1 MLSCAPVSHTF
12 LCDVIRVAGYCACA
26 VCASQRV
33 TGEGSSVHQI
43 REITL
48 IRSYSVASEESQIL
62 ERASETRTGRCT
74 MAEKESVTIVKQG
87 LLQKRGERSWIIYWL
102 FPLFYRRVH

>member
-1 MLSCAPVSHTF
+1 MRSV
-12 LCDVIRVAGYCACA
+12 
-26 VCASQRV
+26 RV
-33 TGEGSSVHQI
+33 TAGHRRGF
-43 REITL
+43 
-48 IRSYSVASEESQIL
+48 IRSSDQRDNSDSVASEESQIL